1 MSQADTQDIEKAII
15 NQHHKAT
22 LALSSGDLEPL
33 MSVYSDDVI
42 MMPPN
47 QPERVGKAA
56 VRSMWEDLL
65 RDFTVHVSVST
76 EEVKV
81 LGEWAFERGTFT
93 MEMIPRAGG
102 APLQDI
108 GKYLDVLHQQANGS
122 YKYSRLCF
130 NSSQTPNP

>member
-1 MSQADTQDIEKAII
+1 MSQADTQDIEKAIM
-15 NQHHKAT
+15 NQHQKAT

-56 VRSMWEDLL
+56 VRSMWQDLL

-93 MEMIPRAGG
+93 MELIPRAGG

-108 GKYLDVLHQQANGS
+108 GKYLDVLHQQADGS